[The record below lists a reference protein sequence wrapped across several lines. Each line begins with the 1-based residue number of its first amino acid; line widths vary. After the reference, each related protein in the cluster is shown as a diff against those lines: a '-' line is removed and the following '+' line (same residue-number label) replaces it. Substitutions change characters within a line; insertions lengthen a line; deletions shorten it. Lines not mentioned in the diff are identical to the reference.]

1 KRTQFPLINTFALI
15 VHKVQGLTLPDI
27 SLNLDF
33 QMFEKEQVYI
43 AISWCNN
50 WNNVKIKS
58 LSMDA
63 FAVDKSM
70 IKKYERLEA
79 IASTSL
85 PLSRSLQADL

>member
-1 KRTQFPLINTFALI
+1 
-15 VHKVQGLTLPDI
+15 VHKVQGLTLPDT

-33 QMFEKEQVYI
+33 QIFEKEQVYV
-43 AISWCNN
+43 AISRCNN

-70 IKKYERLEA
+70 IKEYERLEA
-79 IASTSL
+79 IAFTSL